1 MEMDPIYQITMT
13 ILLMTKKL
21 TTTIPPKSGPVPQG
35 LNLNYNTVKTVKL
48 EKINGRHRQGSSK
61 RAKKNS

>member
-1 MEMDPIYQITMT
+1 MKT
-13 ILLMTKKL
+13 KL

-48 EKINGRHRQGSSK
+48 EKTNGRHRQGSTQ